1 MIKIKF
7 VAIVLLLVT
16 LGALPVLAGCTGPSG
31 TPCSNYTILIGGSFP
46 LTLAYPEDGYAV
58 MDAYQDYAQWVNANH
73 CLSPWDTADTLPSNI
88 TLVVV
93 GAPAGQDDTG
103 AGPNAVT
110 LAKGFYATD
119 KAAGLKVWRISGSGI
134 GGAMK
139 GQLFGDQCG
148 AVSQAS
154 GAWAETGGS
163 GSIFLI
169 YPLYT
174 EQMAA
179 VADWFITG
187 NSSINPNGWNV
198 THPADENYT
207 KPRVAYLTN
216 NTFGTTGSLIV
227 ASLNNYLT
235 SIGYNVV
242 DTTPHYVTSG
252 ASAAWDAGVALTSL
266 QWCQNNTID
275 LTLGAMTCPP
285 AENMMNLANSLGI
298 GAAGSGHNAN
308 WTMQIALS
316 SPAHGVI
323 VERDAT
329 YTWLDSHL
337 ADGLVVAGS
346 YPAWYDN
353 VTNPGVAF
361 AELLQNTYRPGQGV
375 TYNATAYALSHVM
388 YQHGLIEAMIQVD
401 AIRLALLNTS
411 KSPCDLTISDVFT
424 QGFLKINGLDS
435 GGIIPGLV
443 NYSTGSVEGAQ
454 YVRVDLCANGTTI
467 NLGTHFAL
475 HPNLY

>member
-1 MIKIKF
+1 MVKIKLIS
-7 VAIVLLLVT
+7 IVLLLVT
-16 LGALPVLAGCTGPSG
+16 LGVLPVLTGCTGPAGPTS
-31 TPCSNYTILIGGSFP
+31 CENWTILIGGSFP

-58 MDAYQDYAQWVNANH
+58 MDAYQDYVQWINANDKI
-73 CLSPWDTADTLPSNI
+73 SPWSSDTLPSNI
-88 TLVVV
+88 TWVVV
-93 GAPAGQDDTG
+93 AAPAGQDDTG

-134 GGAMK
+134 GAAMK
-139 GQLFGDQCG
+139 SQLFGDQCG

-163 GSIFLI
+163 GSIFLL

-198 THPADENYT
+198 THNAT

-216 NTFGTTGSLIV
+216 NTFGTTGSLVV

-235 SIGYNVV
+235 SIGYDVV
-242 DTTPHYVTSG
+242 DPLTPHFVTTG
-252 ASAAWDAGVALTSL
+252 ASASWDYPTALTSL

-285 AENMMNLANSLGI
+285 AENLMNLAGSLGI
-298 GAAGSGHNAN
+298 GAAGSGHNSTY
-308 WTMQIALS
+308 TMQMALC

-323 VERDAT
+323 VERDAV
-329 YTWLDSHL
+329 YTWGNSTM

-353 VTNPGVAF
+353 ITNPGVAF

-388 YQHGLIEAMIQVD
+388 YQHGLLEAMIQVD
-401 AIRLALLNTS
+401 AIRLALANTG
-411 KSPCDLTISDVFT
+411 KSPCDLTMSDVFT
-424 QGFLKINGLDS
+424 QGFLKINGLSS
-435 GGIIPGLV
+435 GGIIPGV
-443 NYSTGSVEGAQ
+443 INYSTGSVEGAQ
-454 YVRVDLCANGTTI
+454 YVRVDLCWNGTTV
-467 NLGTHFAL
+467 NLGTNFAL